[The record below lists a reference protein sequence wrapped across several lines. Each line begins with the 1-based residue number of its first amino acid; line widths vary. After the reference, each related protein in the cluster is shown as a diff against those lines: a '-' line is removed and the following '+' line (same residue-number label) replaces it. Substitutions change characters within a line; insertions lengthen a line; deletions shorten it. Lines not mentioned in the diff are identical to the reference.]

1 MNKGAVLA
9 DLARAVAK
17 QGVSLN
23 LSERLC
29 RASVAIAGASGV
41 SLTIAYTAPHRVTL
55 CSTDDVS
62 ARLEDLQDVLG
73 QGPGPDAYRSGAQ
86 VRMDIGPGTEEDE
99 RWPAFEGAARAAFP
113 SLRIIA
119 VPIHP
124 NSEVLG
130 VLTYYQSQLAPQ
142 GLEED
147 AMQFLA
153 DAVGAALLEHPD
165 DLVADSGGPWSGRA
179 EIHQATG
186 MVIAQLAVTA
196 DDAMALLRAH
206 AFAHGTTL
214 GQVAALVVQRQLD
227 FSAPDKETDSD
238 VNPGDQAP
246 PTEEDPR

>member
-1 MNKGAVLA
+1 MNKAAVLA

-17 QGVSLN
+17 QSVSLN

-29 RASVAIAGASGV
+29 RASVAITGATGV

-73 QGPGPDAYRSGAQ
+73 QGPGPAAYRTGAQ
-86 VRMDIGPGTEEDE
+86 VRMDIGPGPERDE
-99 RWPAFEGAARAAFP
+99 RWPAFAGAAEDAFAN
-113 SLRIIA
+113 LHIIA

-130 VLTYYQSQLAPQ
+130 VLTYYQSELAPR
-142 GLEED
+142 GLEDDE
-147 AMQFLA
+147 MQFLA

-165 DLVADSGGPWSGRA
+165 ALVADSGGPWSSRA
-179 EIHQATG
+179 QVHQAAG
-186 MVIAQLAVTA
+186 MVIAQLGVTA

-227 FSAPDKETDSD
+227 FSAPDNETDSD
-238 VNPGDQAP
+238 VNPGDPAP